1 MDKKAGHMMMGMM
14 DDDAYML
21 CKVLDSVAGQAIEL
35 KKKIKMGKKLPSWAE
50 YKVYKA
56 GDSIKSAMS
65 STFSIRDHMPRISI
79 AIKSAPP
86 MGSVLPSN
94 MKKMASPSVFRSMGK
109 ALNPPKPPPT
119 PEESG
124 RSQASTDAA
133 RRAKRFPKP
142 PPKNN
147 LPYGTLGPS
156 TIPKVKTEEIPA
168 LRKKQEAQYFK
179 QFGKPH
185 PGYAA
190 FDRNNPGHPAA
201 KKVKIKQVTKAKST
215 SPMTN
220 LIRTKPSNLGP
231 LIPPPPPP
239 LGPPTRQPPPP
250 MKKEGMMGNTPFT
263 QQMMG
268 GSGLPGYSKGGPV
281 KKDGYLTDKKGK
293 PYARV
298 HKGEKVVP
306 KEEKTKKAWAKL
318 AMIGDRTMAPVRSIG
333 TNNSV
338 KTAPPK
344 VKPPKVKA
352 PKVEKT
358 GLEYLNTS
366 KAALKTPDGK
376 RMYRTGNVNDRNYKM
391 RAREKL
397 VADPTK
403 VKRTIRSADAYVG
416 N

>member
-94 MKKMASPSVFRSMGK
+94 MKKVAFPSAAKRTAFRSFS
-109 ALNPPKPPPT
+109 NTPKPPPT

-124 RSQASTDAA
+124 RSQASTNAA
-133 RRAKRFPKP
+133 RRARLVPKAPMTDTLRKKWTGPGTAFYMAGAAKTRNTGGWSFPSTVAGTRAREFYEAKMKKPKVTGAPKP
-142 PPKNN
+142 PSYMRPRT
-147 LPYGTLGPS
+147 PPQPS
-156 TIPKVKTEEIPA
+156 IPRPPV
-168 LRKKQEAQYFK
+168 
-179 QFGKPH
+179 
-185 PGYAA
+185 PGAM
-190 FDRNNPGHPAA
+190 R
-201 KKVKIKQVTKAKST
+201 
-215 SPMTN
+215 
-220 LIRTKPSNLGP
+220 
-231 LIPPPPPP
+231 
-239 LGPPTRQPPPP
+239 
-250 MKKEGMMGNTPFT
+250 KEGMMGNSPFT
-263 QQMMG
+263 QQMMKG
-268 GSGLPGYSKGGPV
+268 MPGYSKGGPV

-306 KEEKTKKAWAKL
+306 KDEKTKKAWAKL
-318 AMIGDRTMAPVRSIG
+318 AMIGDPTIAPVRNIG

-338 KTAPPK
+338 STSA
-344 VKPPKVKA
+344 PKVKA
-352 PKVEKT
+352 PKATPTKDNSRGLSYFNSKT
-358 GLEYLNTS
+358 FPLFDS
-366 KAALKTPDGK
+366 KGNRTIS
-376 RMYRTGNVNDRNYKM
+376 TGNVNKKNYKL
-391 RAREKL
+391 RASEALTNKSPYAGKGLDYIRAAQRGAGS
-397 VADPTK
+397 VTK
-403 VKRTIRSADAYVG
+403 VRAPKATSG
-416 N
+416 M